1 MLRFITPFLL
11 VLFMG
16 QVQAGITLGGTR
28 LIYNGSQKEATISIT
43 NSDTERPYLVQ
54 SWVDN
59 IDNSQKK
66 VPFVITPPLFKVS
79 KESEHQIRVSYIG
92 NHLPADRESIFLLNV
107 NAIPAVEKNDNSKMI
122 ITIKNIIKL
131 IYRPTGLSDNDANNA
146 INRLEISRNTNGI
159 QLTNP
164 TAYYVNLNEMRI
176 DGKSIDKPGF
186 IPPFSN
192 KVFPTQNGIKR
203 VTLTAINDYGGT
215 TEERQFSF

>member
-1 MLRFITPFLL
+1 MFRIIISFILAIF
-11 VLFMG
+11 VF
-16 QVQAGITLGGTR
+16 QAQAGITLGGTR

-59 IDNSQKK
+59 IDNSQNK

-164 TAYYVNLNEMRI
+164 TAYYVNLNEMKI

-186 IPPFSN
+186 IPPFSD
-192 KVFPTQNGIKR
+192 KVFPTKSSIKK

-215 TEERQFSF
+215 TEERLFSF

>member
-59 IDNSQKK
+59 IDNSQNK

-92 NHLPADRESIFLLNV
+92 SHLPSDRESIFLLNV

-186 IPPFSN
+186 IPPFSD
-192 KVFPTQNGIKR
+192 KVFPTKSSIRR

-215 TEERQFSF
+215 TEERLLSF

>member
-1 MLRFITPFLL
+1 MFRIIISFILAIF
-11 VLFMG
+11 VF
-16 QVQAGITLGGTR
+16 QAQAGITLGGTR

-54 SWVDN
+54 SWIDN

-164 TAYYVNLNEMRI
+164 TAYYVNLNAMRI
-176 DGKSIDKPGF
+176 DEKLIDKPGF

-192 KVFPTQNGIKR
+192 KVFPAQNGIKK

>member
-1 MLRFITPFLL
+1 MRIIISFILAIL
-11 VLFMG
+11 VF
-16 QVQAGITLGGTR
+16 QAQAGITLGGTR

-59 IDNSQKK
+59 IDNSQNK

-79 KESEHQIRVSYIG
+79 KESEHQIRISYIG

-107 NAIPAVEKNDNSKMI
+107 NAIPAVEKNDSSKMI

-131 IYRPTGLSDNDANNA
+131 IYRPTGLSDKDANNA
-146 INRLEISRNTNGI
+146 INRLETSRNTNGV

-164 TAYYVNLNEMRI
+164 TAYYINLNEMKI

-186 IPPFSN
+186 IPPFSH
-192 KVFPTQNGIKR
+192 KVFPTQSRIKS

>member
-1 MLRFITPFLL
+1 MFRIIISFILAIF
-11 VLFMG
+11 VF
-16 QVQAGITLGGTR
+16 QAQAGITLGGTR

-59 IDNSQKK
+59 IDNSQNK

-79 KESEHQIRVSYIG
+79 KESEHQIRISYIG

-107 NAIPAVEKNDNSKMI
+107 NAIPAVEKNDNSKML

-146 INRLEISRNTNGI
+146 INRLEISRNTNGV

-164 TAYYVNLNEMRI
+164 TAYYVNLNEMKI
-176 DGKSIDKPGF
+176 DGKLIDKPGF
-186 IPPFSN
+186 ISPFSD
-192 KVFPTQNGIKR
+192 KVFPTKSGIKR

-215 TEERQFSF
+215 TEERLFSF

>member
-1 MLRFITPFLL
+1 MFRIIISFILAIF
-11 VLFMG
+11 VF
-16 QVQAGITLGGTR
+16 QAQAGITLGGTR

-59 IDNSQKK
+59 IDNSQNK

-131 IYRPTGLSDNDANNA
+131 IYRPTGLSDNEANNA

-164 TAYYVNLNEMRI
+164 TAYYVNLNEMKI
-176 DGKSIDKPGF
+176 DGKLIDKPGF
-186 IPPFSN
+186 IPPFSD
-192 KVFPTQNGIKR
+192 KVFPTKSSIKS

-215 TEERQFSF
+215 TEERLFSF

>member
-11 VLFMG
+11 VLFIG

-59 IDNSQKK
+59 IDNSQNK
-66 VPFVITPPLFKVS
+66 VPFIITPPLFKIA
-79 KESEHQIRVSYIG
+79 KESEHQIRVSYVG
-92 NHLPADRESIFLLNV
+92 NYLPSDRESIFLLNV

-131 IYRPTGLSDNDANNA
+131 IYRPTGLSDDDANNA
-146 INRLEISRNTNGI
+146 INRLEASHNTNGV

-164 TAYYVNLNEMRI
+164 TAYYVNLNEMKI
-176 DGKSIDKPGF
+176 DGKLIASPGF
-186 IPPFSN
+186 IPPLGH
-192 KVFPTQNGIKR
+192 KVFPAQSGIKS

-215 TEERQFSF
+215 TEERQFNF

>member
-1 MLRFITPFLL
+1 MFRFITPFLL

-59 IDNSQKK
+59 IDNSQNK

-92 NHLPADRESIFLLNV
+92 NHLPSDRESIFLLNV

-146 INRLEISRNTNGI
+146 INRLEISRNTNSI

-164 TAYYVNLNEMRI
+164 TAYYVNLNEMKI

-186 IPPFSN
+186 IPPFSDR
-192 KVFPTQNGIKR
+192 VFPTKSSIKR

-215 TEERQFSF
+215 TEERLFSF

>member
-11 VLFMG
+11 VSFMG
-16 QVQAGITLGGTR
+16 QVQAGITLDATR
-28 LIYNGSQKEATISIT
+28 LIYNGSKKEASISIT

-59 IDNSQKK
+59 IDNSQNK
-66 VPFVITPPLFKVS
+66 VPFVITPPLFNIS

-107 NAIPAVEKNDNSKMI
+107 NAIPAVEKNDNNKMI

-131 IYRPTGLSDNDANNA
+131 IYRPAGLSDNDANNA
-146 INRLEISRNTNGI
+146 INRLETSRNVNDV

-164 TAYYVNLNEMRI
+164 TAYYINLNEMKI
-176 DGKSIDKPGF
+176 DGKLIPKPGF

-192 KVFPTQNGIKR
+192 KVFPAKNGIKS

-215 TEERQFSF
+215 TEEHQFNF

>member
-1 MLRFITPFLL
+1 MFRIIISFILAISVF
-11 VLFMG
+11 
-16 QVQAGITLGGTR
+16 QAQAGITLGGTR

-59 IDNSQKK
+59 IDNSQNK
-66 VPFVITPPLFKVS
+66 VPFVITPPLFKMS
-79 KESEHQIRVSYIG
+79 KESEHQIRISYIG
-92 NHLPADRESIFLLNV
+92 NHLPSDRESIFLLNV

-164 TAYYVNLNEMRI
+164 TAYYVNLNEMKI
-176 DGKSIDKPGF
+176 DEKSIDKPGF
-186 IPPFSN
+186 IPPFSDR
-192 KVFPTQNGIKR
+192 VFPAQSGIKR

-215 TEERQFSF
+215 TEERLFSF